1 MSSHESSAAESQEQ
15 RRRANR
21 ILLDQL
27 IALWDVVPDQRFGQL
42 VMNLSRE
49 PGGFADTWEWS
60 HADWRKRIE
69 KEYATWTK

>member
-1 MSSHESSAAESQEQ
+1 MNAAESQEQ